1 MNTKQKEVRKDLV
14 VSRRTDFERILK
26 AFRCEEPDHV
36 PVAELGIDTPIKEA
50 FLDKPIGKI
59 RDDVEFWCKAGYD
72 YIYLRPNYEYS
83 GLPPS
88 VAAGTTIQRERTI
101 KIEEA
106 DSSLDTWRKIS
117 TEEDMEDF
125 PWPDP
130 ETVDYS
136 NLEEAANYL
145 PEGMGIISGV
155 GGIFTRAWM
164 LLGFNNFCLKLS
176 EDLPFIKKMFDH
188 IGNIQ
193 CQVLKKV
200 VKMKK
205 VGAFWYGDDLAYAGG
220 LLVSPNIYRQ
230 YLFPWFEELFSIAHK
245 ADMPIAMHTDGD
257 VHLLIDDLI
266 KIGLNALHPIEP
278 KAMDINELK
287 KKYQGRLCLIGNI
300 DMAGSLGRGTPEDV
314 RREVRG
320 RIKSLA
326 PGGGYAVGSS
336 NSVAYYIP
344 IENYR
349 AMLQATF
356 DYGKYPIKI

>member
-1 MNTKQKEVRKDLV
+1 MERK
-14 VSRRTDFERILK
+14 SDFERILK
-26 AFRCEEPDHV
+26 AFCCEEPDYV
-36 PVAELGIDTPIKEA
+36 PVAELGMDTPVKEA
-50 FLDKPIGKI
+50 FLHKHIKNIG
-59 RDDVEFWCKAGYD
+59 DDVEFWCKAGYD
-72 YIYLRPNYEYS
+72 YIYLRPNYEYP
-83 GLPPS
+83 GLPPN
-88 VAAGTTIQRERTI
+88 VAAGTTIQRENVVRA
-101 KIEEA
+101 EEA
-106 DSSLDTWRKIS
+106 ASALDTWQKIN
-117 TEEDMEDF
+117 TEKDMDDY

-130 ETVDYS
+130 EAVDYS
-136 NLEEAANYL
+136 NLEEAANCL
-145 PEGMGIISGV
+145 PEGMGMISGV
-155 GGIFTRAWM
+155 GGIFTRTWM

-176 EDLPFIKKMFDH
+176 EDPAFIKKMFDH

-193 CQVLKKV
+193 CQVLRKV

-205 VGAFWYGDDLAYAGG
+205 IGAFWYGDDLAYTGG
-220 LLVSPNIYRQ
+220 LLVSPDTYRQ
-230 YLFPWFEELFSIAHK
+230 YLLPWLEELFSIAHK
-245 ADMPIAMHTDGD
+245 AGMPVAMHTDGD

-266 KIGLNALHPIEP
+266 KIGLNALQPIEP

-314 RREVRG
+314 RREVRE

-356 DYGKYPIKI
+356 DYGKYPIEI